1 MKVSTEGFSERG
13 SMLKIAL
20 IVGTRP
26 EVIKM
31 APIALA
37 VKKTP
42 GLRPVLILTAQHREM
57 SDDVLKVFSLKPDYD
72 LDIMKPNQSLFEVTS
87 RLVKNLEVVLREERP
102 DMVLVQGDTTSTF
115 VGSLC
120 SYYLR
125 IPVGHV
131 EAGLRT
137 YDKYSPFPEEVN
149 RKLTTG
155 LSELHFAP
163 TPVARDALLK
173 EGVARQAIFVVGNT
187 VIDALLHVAGRDYPF
202 KTKGLRGVDFTGK
215 RIIAVT
221 AHRRESWGKPFE
233 SMMRALRHIARK
245 HPDVVI
251 VFPVHPN
258 PNVREPVLKIL
269 GGERRVILVDP
280 LDYEEFVKLL
290 KSCYFIIT
298 DSGGIQEEA
307 PSLGKPV
314 LLMREVTERPEAVE
328 AGAVKVVGTDTRH
341 IADAAAELL
350 ASSKAYR
357 RMVVDRNPYGD
368 GKASRRIVDAA
379 KRFLE
384 HSKGQ

>member
-1 MKVSTEGFSERG
+1 
-13 SMLKIAL
+13 MLKIAL

-31 APIALA
+31 APIAMT
-37 VKKTP
+37 VRETP
-42 GLRPVLILTAQHREM
+42 GMRPLLILTAQHREM

-87 RLVKNLEVVLREERP
+87 RLVKKLESVLREERP

-155 LSELHFAP
+155 LSDLHFAP
-163 TPVARDALLK
+163 TDTARDALLK
-173 EGVARQAIFVVGNT
+173 EGVAPRAVLVVGNP
-187 VIDALLHVAGRDYPF
+187 VIDALLYVAGRDYPF
-202 KTKGLRGVDFTGK
+202 KTKGLEGIDFEGK

-245 HPDVVI
+245 HKDVVI

-258 PNVREPVLKIL
+258 PNVREPARKIL
-269 GGERRVILVDP
+269 GGERRIVLVDP

-314 LLMREVTERPEAVE
+314 LLMREVTERPEAVK
-328 AGAVKVVGTDTRH
+328 AGAVKIVGTDTRR
-341 IADAAAELL
+341 IVDAAAGLL
-350 ASSKAYR
+350 GSSAAYK
-357 RMVVDRNPYGD
+357 RMVVDKNPYGD
-368 GKASRRIVDAA
+368 GKASRRIVRAA
-379 KRFLE
+379 ERFLKR
-384 HSKGQ
+384 SKVK

>member
-1 MKVSTEGFSERG
+1 
-13 SMLKIAL
+13 MLKIAL

-31 APIALA
+31 APVAMA
-37 VKKTP
+37 VKQTP
-42 GLRPVLILTAQHREM
+42 GMRPLLILTAQHREM

-72 LDIMKPNQSLFEVTS
+72 LDIMKPNQSLFEVTG
-87 RLVKNLEVVLREERP
+87 RLVRKLETVLREERP
-102 DMVLVQGDTTSTF
+102 DIVMVQGDTTSTF

-155 LSELHFAP
+155 LSDLHFAP
-163 TPVARDALLK
+163 TDVAREALLK
-173 EGVARQAIFVVGNT
+173 EGVAGKAVHVVGNP
-187 VIDALLHVAGRDYPF
+187 VIDALLYVAGRDYPF
-202 KTKGLRGVDFTGK
+202 KTKKLDRLDFEAN
-215 RIIAVT
+215 RVIAVT

-245 HPDVVI
+245 HDDVVI

-258 PNVREPVLKIL
+258 PNVREPVRKIL
-269 GGERRVILVDP
+269 GDERRIMLVDP

-314 LLMREVTERPEAVE
+314 LLMREVTERPEAVK
-328 AGAVKVVGTDTRH
+328 AGAVKIVGTDTRR
-341 IADAAAELL
+341 IVDAAAGLL
-350 ASSKAYR
+350 GSSAAYK
-357 RMVVDRNPYGD
+357 RMVIDKNPYGD
-368 GKASRRIVDAA
+368 GKASRRIIDAV

-384 HSKGQ
+384 SPEGK

>member
-1 MKVSTEGFSERG
+1 
-13 SMLKIAL
+13 MLKIAL

-31 APIALA
+31 APIAMA
-37 VKKTP
+37 VKEEP
-42 GLRPVLILTAQHREM
+42 GMRPVLILTAQHREM

-72 LDIMKPNQSLFEVTS
+72 LDIMKPNQSLFDVTG
-87 RLVKNLEVVLREERP
+87 RLVRKLETVLREERP

-155 LSELHFAP
+155 LSDLHFAP
-163 TPVARDALLK
+163 TDVARDALLK
-173 EGVARQAIFVVGNT
+173 ENVPRKAIFVVGNP
-187 VIDALLHVAGRDYPF
+187 VIDALLYVAGRDYSF
-202 KTKGLRGVDFTGK
+202 KTRGLAGVDFTGK
-215 RIIAVT
+215 RVIAVT
-221 AHRRESWGKPFE
+221 AHRRESWGKPYE

-245 HPDVVI
+245 HSDVLI

-258 PNVREPVLKIL
+258 PNVREPVRKIL
-269 GGERRVILVDP
+269 GGKPRIVLVDP
-280 LDYEEFVKLL
+280 LDYQEFVNLL

-314 LLMREVTERPEAVE
+314 LLMREVTERPEAVK
-328 AGAVKVVGTDTRH
+328 AGAVRIVGTDTRR
-341 IADAAAELL
+341 IVDAAAELL
-350 ASSKAYR
+350 RSPKAYR
-357 RMVVDRNPYGD
+357 RMVIDKNPYGD
-368 GKASRRIVDAA
+368 GTASRRIIRAA

-384 HSKGQ
+384 GG

>member
-1 MKVSTEGFSERG
+1 
-13 SMLKIAL
+13 MLKIAL

-31 APIALA
+31 APIAMA
-37 VKKTP
+37 VREAP
-42 GLRPVLILTAQHREM
+42 GMRPLLVLTAQHREM

-72 LDIMKPNQSLFEVTS
+72 LDIMKPNQSLFTVTE
-87 RLVKNLEVVLREERP
+87 RLVRKLEAVLREERP

-155 LSELHFAP
+155 LSDLHFAP
-163 TPVARDALLK
+163 TDVARDALLK
-173 EGVARQAIFVVGNT
+173 EGVPRKSVFVVGNP
-187 VIDALLHVAGRDYPF
+187 VIDALLFVADRDYPF
-202 KTKGLRGVDFTGK
+202 KTKGLAGVDFTGK
-215 RIIAVT
+215 RVIAVT

-245 HPDVVI
+245 HSDVVI

-258 PNVREPVLKIL
+258 PNVSEPVRRIL
-269 GGERRVILVDP
+269 GGRPRIVLVDP

-290 KSCYFIIT
+290 KSCHFIIT

-314 LLMREVTERPEAVE
+314 LLMREVTERPEAVK
-328 AGAVKVVGTDTRH
+328 AGAVRVVGTDTRR
-341 IADAAAELL
+341 IVDAAAELL
-350 ASSKAYR
+350 GSSKAYQ
-357 RMVVDRNPYGD
+357 RMVIDKNPYGD
-368 GKASRRIVDAA
+368 GKASKRIVESV

-384 HSKGQ
+384 RAKGR